1 MVSERRGKMKNSTN
15 MTQGSILKKLILFSI
30 PILLGNVF
38 QQLYNVADTAII
50 GNVLGDEA
58 IAAVGAAA
66 PVYNL
71 IIGLSLGLTNGFAVI
86 ISRFF
91 GAGDEKSL
99 KRAVAL
105 TYFLSGITAVIMT
118 AGSLIGLH
126 PLLKA
131 LNTPDDII
139 GQTQSYMRIIVAF
152 SALTIAYNMLAGMM
166 RAVGNSKAPLYFLIV
181 SCFVNIGLDLLF
193 VKVLGWGV
201 AGAAYATVISQGL
214 SVVMCFIYALKK
226 CNFLIFK
233 KKHFHMDTKLIGE
246 LASTG
251 ISMGLMFAI
260 VSVGSVILQSAVNG
274 FGTTTITSHSAA
286 RKLDE
291 MFMMPMSTVAMS
303 VSTFTSQNYGA
314 GRIDRVR
321 RGIRYGFMLTAAW
334 SVISI
339 LVCVIFNR
347 PLIHLITGTND
358 SEVLAISARYIV
370 WNVPFFFVLGVLVVL
385 RSSLQG
391 VGKKLV
397 PIMGS
402 VVEFL
407 LKVLVVMVLAPRLGY
422 FGVCIVE
429 PVIWTVCAAI
439 VLADY
444 ALFLRKSSHMN
455 GGEAQRV

>member
-139 GQTQSYMRIIVAF
+139 G
-152 SALTIAYNMLAGMM
+152 
-166 RAVGNSKAPLYFLIV
+166 
-181 SCFVNIGLDLLF
+181 
-193 VKVLGWGV
+193 
-201 AGAAYATVISQGL
+201 
-214 SVVMCFIYALKK
+214 
-226 CNFLIFK
+226 
-233 KKHFHMDTKLIGE
+233 
-246 LASTG
+246 
-251 ISMGLMFAI
+251 
-260 VSVGSVILQSAVNG
+260 
-274 FGTTTITSHSAA
+274 
-286 RKLDE
+286 
-291 MFMMPMSTVAMS
+291 
-303 VSTFTSQNYGA
+303 
-314 GRIDRVR
+314 
-321 RGIRYGFMLTAAW
+321 
-334 SVISI
+334 
-339 LVCVIFNR
+339 
-347 PLIHLITGTND
+347 
-358 SEVLAISARYIV
+358 
-370 WNVPFFFVLGVLVVL
+370 
-385 RSSLQG
+385 
-391 VGKKLV
+391 
-397 PIMGS
+397 
-402 VVEFL
+402 
-407 LKVLVVMVLAPRLGY
+407 
-422 FGVCIVE
+422 
-429 PVIWTVCAAI
+429 
-439 VLADY
+439 
-444 ALFLRKSSHMN
+444 
-455 GGEAQRV
+455 